1 MPTRLAAAALA
12 AAFAAVLALPAAAK
26 EVVRFAYLADPSHE
40 AVMWALKNG
49 KVTSDTIEV
58 EADALQIPALI
69 QATAARSYDVVQTA
83 GMAIPRARARG
94 LDLRIIGTA
103 LRYHAE
109 GEGADVWVP
118 ADSEIQTAEDLK
130 GKTVAVYSIGSSG
143 VTLVRIAL
151 ANAHG
156 LDVALEGGDLELV
169 EMPAPGMP
177 AALSAGRVDAATL
190 IHAQA
195 FEARKT
201 GAFRS
206 IASTAVDN
214 YEAFGVRMV
223 SAVLAGYGDK
233 LDAEPE
239 KHREFLRL
247 LHESVEYVRENP
259 DEVFAA
265 VGEETDVDPAF
276 FETWF
281 AEFSE
286 FPVLLSEDDVEAIG
300 VLWREAETLG
310 LLEDAPPVEETV
322 WSETLRA
329 SEVE

>member
-1 MPTRLAAAALA
+1 MLRKLAVAALVA
-12 AAFAAVLALPAAAK
+12 ALALPALAR
-26 EVVRFAYLADPSHE
+26 ETVRFAYLADPSHE
-40 AVMWALKNG
+40 AVLWALKNG
-49 KVTSDTIEV
+49 KVTSETVEV
-58 EADALQIPALI
+58 EAEALQIPALI

-109 GEGADVWVP
+109 GEGADIWVP
-118 ADSEIQTAEDLK
+118 ADSPIQSAEDLRG
-130 GKTVAVYSIGSSG
+130 GKLAVYSIGSSG
-143 VTLVRIAL
+143 ITLARIAL

-156 LDVALEGGDLELV
+156 MNVALEGGDVEFV

-177 AALSAGRVDAATL
+177 AALAAERVDAATL

-195 FEARKT
+195 FEARRT

-206 IASTAVDN
+206 VVSTAVDN
-214 YEAFGVRMV
+214 HDAFGVRMV

-233 LDAEPE
+233 LDADPE
-239 KHREFLRL
+239 TYREFLRL
-247 LHESVEYVRENP
+247 LRGSVDYALANR

-265 VGEETDVDPAF
+265 VAAETDVEPAF

-281 AEFSE
+281 SE
-286 FPVLLSEDDVEAIG
+286 YSDFPVLLSEDDVKAIAI
-300 VLWREAETLG
+300 LWREAEKLG
-310 LLEDAPPVEETV
+310 LLENVPPIEETI
-322 WSETLRA
+322 WSETVMEKA
-329 SEVE
+329 SP